1 MLQFGRT
8 TTFGYAALLCLAT
21 AATAQSKPLPDEW
34 FFDGAQRPAPLKSLE
49 GKPAPA
55 ISAASWIGTELAL
68 KDQKGKVVV
77 VDFWATWCGPCM
89 ASIPENVEIV
99 KKYKDQGL
107 VFVGVHDAANGWD
120 KAASVVK
127 DKGIN
132 YPIAHD
138 KSPGASAT
146 DFKVQFW
153 PTYVLIDR
161 NGIIRGAGLT
171 PNHVEDAVK
180 LLLAESG
187 PATAGTIGSEFAADH
202 YLGGEGRPASLKSIE
217 GRAAPKFQAERWIG
231 TAPPTSALKDNVVV
245 AYFLSPSSAIAMKE
259 LEKLAAIEK
268 ELAPQGVVFVG
279 VCDARASWDKMK
291 EAASAK
297 MIAMPIM
304 QDAKETPDPSKWEN
318 PRSIGATA
326 AALGVQFQPT
336 TVIIDRSGTVRAAGV
351 KTDRIKAIAEKLLAE
366 QAKDAP
372 PKGQ

>member
-1 MLQFGRT
+1 MLQFRGT
-8 TTFGYAALLCLAT
+8 TTFGFAALMCLAT
-21 AATAQSKPLPDEW
+21 VATAQNKPFPDEW
-34 FFDGAQRPAPLKSLE
+34 FFDGAQRPAPLKALE

-99 KKYKDQGL
+99 KRYKDQGL

-132 YPIAHD
+132 YPVAHD
-138 KSPGASAT
+138 KSPGASAS

-180 LLLAESG
+180 LLLAEAG
-187 PATAGTIGSEFAADH
+187 PAAAGAIGAEFAADH
-202 YLGGEGRPASLKSIE
+202 YLGGEGRPASLKSSE
-217 GRAAPKFQAERWIG
+217 GKAAPRLQAERWIG
-231 TAPPTSALKDNVVV
+231 AAPTAAALKDNVVV
-245 AYFLSPSSAIAMKE
+245 AYFLSPSSAIAMKD

-268 ELAPQGVVFVG
+268 ELTAQGVVFVG
-279 VCDARASWDKMK
+279 ICDARASWDKMK
-291 EAASAK
+291 ETAAAK
-297 MIAMPIM
+297 MITMPIM
-304 QDAKETPDPSKWEN
+304 QDAKEMPDASKREN
-318 PRSIGATA
+318 PRSLGVIAG
-326 AALGVQFQPT
+326 ALGVQFQPT
-336 TVIIDRSGTVRAAGV
+336 TVIIDRSGTVRAAGL
-351 KTDRIKAIAEKLLAE
+351 KTDKIKAVAEKLLAE
-366 QAKDAP
+366 QAKDIP